1 MIRRSTVVLVVAF
14 IVLLIGAI
22 LLQNVQQFTASAR
35 ITPSPTAVYLLAA
48 GPNDALTSVEID
60 DHQGHTVKFSS
71 DASGAWSVQPPGSMV
86 DAQTAQDSALNLPLV
101 QVQSSL
107 ESSVPT
113 LSAIGLDNPKY
124 TIKLGYKS
132 GAEKTLQIGS
142 LTPTQSGYYVSLD
155 GKTAVVIGKS
165 DLDSL
170 LNLTTLVQ
178 TPQPTAAPTLT
189 AAPTTLA
196 PSPQATTPGA
206 AGSPT
211 P

>member
-1 MIRRSTVVLVVAF
+1 MIRRSTVVLVVVF
-14 IVLLIGAI
+14 IVLLVGMVI
-22 LLQNVQQFTASAR
+22 LQNVQQFSASAR
-35 ITPSPTAVYLLAA
+35 VTPSPTTEYLLAT
-48 GPNDALTSVEID
+48 GSNDTVTSVEID
-60 DHQGHTVKFSS
+60 DHQGHTVKFTS

-86 DAQTAQDSALNLPLV
+86 DVQTAQDSALNLPLM

-107 ESSVPT
+107 EGAPA
-113 LSAIGLDNPKY
+113 LNALGLDNPKY

-155 GKTAVVIGKS
+155 GKTAVVVGKS
-165 DLDSL
+165 DLDSI

-178 TPQPTAAPTLT
+178 TPQPTATPTLAVT
-189 AAPTTLA
+189 PGTPAPA
-196 PSPQATTPGA
+196 PQATPS
-206 AGSPT
+206 GSPT